1 MTDGDLAYSL
11 PGDFGT
17 LVIEPDVLA
26 LFAAHKQ
33 SKWLSREAG
42 GQLFATF
49 NDAKVTRI
57 VEATGPRASDKRSLF
72 GYRPNRL
79 AEKLEIA
86 DRYAKGFHFIGDW
99 HTHYQKLPE
108 PSPIDEQSM
117 RDLVRLSK
125 HSLAGFV
132 LIVVGQVTFPEG
144 LHVSFHSPTTTVR
157 LKRAECIHLDVSEFA
172 ESIRGS

>member
-1 MTDGDLAYSL
+1 MTASDLAYLL

-33 SKWLSREAG
+33 CKWLSREAG

-86 DRYAKGFHFIGDW
+86 DRFAKGFHFIGDW

-108 PSPIDEQSM
+108 PSPTDEQSM

-125 HSLAGFV
+125 HGLAGFV

-144 LHVSFHSPTTTVR
+144 LHVSFHSPTATIR
-157 LKRAECIHLDVSEFA
+157 LKAAERFNVNTSEIV
-172 ESIRGS
+172 ESTHGS